1 MVKPTTLALTTAA
14 AALTALT
21 GCLVG
26 PDYATP
32 PTGTA
37 PKFTETA
44 APATT
49 QPAGVVSSRPVQVTE
64 WWTSFRDPELEA
76 LIARAGKGNLDL
88 RQAASRVRQARAQR
102 GVTGT
107 GLLPNVNAD
116 GGYQRAL
123 GSRNITFPPTLFGNN
138 GSSGS
143 SSGKTGTAA
152 DKGTVRPQENGNPTS
167 VTSPPA
173 GGPASPLGLGGFP
186 GYESDLY
193 QLGFDSTWEL
203 DVFGGQRRSIEAS
216 IADEQAQQ
224 EDQRSVLISTYAEV
238 ARNYIEL
245 RGLQLQRVIANK
257 NLDAQKQLLGLTQ
270 SRFQAGFVTDLDV
283 ARQATQVATTAAALP
298 QLDAA
303 IRVSIHTIGILLG
316 EDPNALLAE
325 LTTTGPIPLNPP
337 EVPIGLP
344 SDLLRRRPDIRRAE
358 RQLAAATARIGAAK
372 ADLYPKF
379 SITGALG
386 FDTFTPKHILDWRS
400 KYWALSPGV
409 SWPIFDSGRIKFNI
423 DVQNEAQGQAATTY
437 QQTILQALREV
448 EDSLAQYRTEQLRR
462 QSLNDAVKSSE
473 QAVELANQQY
483 KQGIVDFL
491 TVLDAERQEFA
502 AEDSLAQSDRTIA
515 TDLVALYKA
524 LGGGWEV
531 ALPEQPVATIPFA
544 VR

>member
-1 MVKPTTLALTTAA
+1 MAKLNSLALTA

-26 PDYATP
+26 PDYTTP
-32 PTGTA
+32 TTGSA

-49 QPAGVVSSRPVQVTE
+49 QPGSVVSSRPVQVAE
-64 WWTSFRDPELEA
+64 WWTTFRDPELEG

-102 GVTGT
+102 GVTGS
-107 GLLPNVNAD
+107 GLLPTVNTDA
-116 GGYQRAL
+116 GYQRAL
-123 GSRNITFPPTLFGNN
+123 GSRNITFPASALGG
-138 GSSGS
+138 GSGGGS
-143 SSGKTGTAA
+143 NKAA
-152 DKGTVRPQENGNPTS
+152 DAGKVRPQENGNPTS

-173 GGPASPLGLGGFP
+173 GGPQSPLGLGGFP

-193 QLGFDSTWEL
+193 QVGFDSTWEI
-203 DVFGGQRRSIEAS
+203 DVFGGQRRSIEAT
-216 IADEQAQQ
+216 ADDEQAAQ
-224 EDQRSVLISTYAEV
+224 EDQRSVLVSTYAEV

-245 RGLQLQRVIANK
+245 RGLQAQLAIANK
-257 NLDAQKQLLGLTQ
+257 NLDAQRQLLELTK

-283 ARQATQVATTAAALP
+283 ARQATQVSTTAAALP
-298 QLDAA
+298 QLEAA
-303 IRVSIHTIGILLG
+303 QRVSVHSIAILLG
-316 EDPNALLAE
+316 EDPNALLSE
-325 LTTTGPIPLNPP
+325 LTANGPIPGHPP

-409 SWPIFDSGRIKFNI
+409 SWPIFDSGRIHFNI
-423 DVQNEAQGQAATTY
+423 EVQNELQGQAATAY
-437 QQTILQALREV
+437 RAAILQALREV
-448 EDSLAQYRTEQLRR
+448 EDSLVQYRMEQIRR
-462 QSLNDAVKSSE
+462 ESLADAVNTAQ
-473 QAVELANQQY
+473 QAVQLATQQY
-483 KQGIVDFL
+483 TQGIVDYL
-491 TVLDAERQEFA
+491 TVLDAQRAEFG
-502 AEDSLAQSDRTIA
+502 AEDSLVQSDRMIA

-524 LGGGWEV
+524 LGGGWEPTM
-531 ALPEQPVATIPFA
+531 PEQPVAPVPIGI
-544 VR
+544 R